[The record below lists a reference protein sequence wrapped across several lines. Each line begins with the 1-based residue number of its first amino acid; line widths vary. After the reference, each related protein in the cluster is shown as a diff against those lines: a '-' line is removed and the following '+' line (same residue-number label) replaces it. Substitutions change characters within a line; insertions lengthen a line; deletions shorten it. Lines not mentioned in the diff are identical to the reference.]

1 MSIYDETKLN
11 VMKIFRY
18 TFMLAVLSVCLF
30 SMVSCEGLSGDG
42 DEKYDGIA
50 LTKSNEAVRDQS
62 NDFSLKLFGELAA
75 SGKDNVFVSPMGVVM
90 LNLMLANGAE
100 GETYNQIVGTMGMDR
115 LTKDEINAYYKMM
128 YKALSRADKKV
139 SFSLANSL
147 WMKQDFSFNGSYKNV
162 LKNVYSAEA
171 YTVDFTKSAT
181 LDQINRWSD
190 TKTSGMVPK
199 ILDYVNSG
207 TILMLANAI
216 YFKGDWT
223 HPFKKEATVS
233 GTFTSLDGTKQN
245 VMYMCRGT
253 KDLTG
258 YADEEVC
265 VVRMPYGNGA
275 FYMEAILPATDDFAS
290 FVKGLSKDKL
300 VKWGNNTTEAI
311 DLQFPKMDVG
321 YDTGDAL
328 LTGAL
333 MNLGMTLPFSNAAD
347 FSGISKNPVNVDV
360 VRQKAKI
367 TVDETGTVAAAT
379 GLTALRGALGH
390 VSVITQMHFNHP
402 FVYMIRESSTGA
414 ILFMGSKVE

>member
-1 MSIYDETKLN
+1 
-11 VMKIFRY
+11 MK
-18 TFMLAVLSVCLF
+18 TFKQISLWAVLAVCLF
-30 SMVSCEGLSGDG
+30 GLVSCEGLSGEG
-42 DEKYDGIA
+42 GEKYDGIA

-75 SGKDNVFVSPMGVVM
+75 SGQDNVFVSPMGVVM

-128 YKALSRADKKV
+128 YKALMRADKKV

-147 WMKQDFSFNGSYKNV
+147 WMKQDFSFKGSYKNV
-162 LKNVYSAEA
+162 LKNVYSADS

-190 TKTSGMVPK
+190 SKTSGMVPK
-199 ILDYVNSG
+199 ILDYVNGG
-207 TILMLANAI
+207 TVMMLANAI

-223 HPFKKEATVS
+223 NPFKKEATVS

-245 VMYMCRGT
+245 VMYMCQGT

-258 YADEEVC
+258 YADDEVC

-275 FYMEAILPATDDFAS
+275 FYMEAILPASDDFVS

-311 DLQFPKMDVG
+311 DLQFPKLDIG
-321 YDTGDAL
+321 YDTGDGL

-333 MNLGMTLPFSNAAD
+333 VNLGMTLPFSNAAD
-347 FSGISKNPVNVDV
+347 FSGISKNPVFVDV
-360 VRQKAKI
+360 IRQKAKI
-367 TVDETGTVAAAT
+367 TVNETGTVAAAT
-379 GLTALRGALGH
+379 GLTALRGATFH
-390 VSVITQMHFNHP
+390 EPVITQMYFNRP
-402 FVYMIRESSTGA
+402 FIYMIRESSTGA
-414 ILFMGSKVE
+414 ILFMGSKVK

>member
-1 MSIYDETKLN
+1 
-11 VMKIFRY
+11 MKRLRY
-18 TFMLAVLSVCLF
+18 IIILVVLTVGLF
-30 SMVSCEGLSGDG
+30 SLVSCEGLSGDG
-42 DEKYDGIA
+42 GEKYDGIA

-62 NDFSLKLFGELAA
+62 NDFSLKLFGELAV
-75 SGKDNVFVSPMGVVM
+75 SGRENVFVSPMGVVM

-100 GETYNQIVGTMGMDR
+100 GETYNQIVGTMGMGR

-162 LKNVYSAEA
+162 LKNVYSADS
-171 YTVDFTKSAT
+171 YTVDFSKSTT

-190 TKTSGMVPK
+190 SKTSGMVPK

-223 HPFKKEATVS
+223 YPFKKEATVS
-233 GTFTSLDGTKQN
+233 GSFSCLDGSKQN
-245 VMYMCRGT
+245 VMYMCQVN

-258 YADEEVC
+258 YADDEVC

-275 FYMEAILPATDDFAS
+275 FYMEAILPTTDDFVS
-290 FVKGLSKDKL
+290 FVKSLSKDKL
-300 VKWGNNTTEAI
+300 IKWGDNTTEAI
-311 DLQFPKMDVG
+311 DLQFPKMDID
-321 YDTGDAL
+321 YDTGDGL

-333 MNLGMTLPFSNAAD
+333 MDLGMKLPFSNAAD
-347 FSGISKNPVNVDV
+347 FSGISKSPVCVDV
-360 VRQKAKI
+360 IRQKAKI

-379 GLTALRGALGH
+379 GLTALRVATFH
-390 VSVITQMHFNHP
+390 EPVITQMYFNRP
-402 FVYMIRESSTGA
+402 FIYMIRESSTGA
-414 ILFMGSKVE
+414 ILFMGSKVQ

>member
-1 MSIYDETKLN
+1 
-11 VMKIFRY
+11 MKRLRY
-18 TFMLAVLSVCLF
+18 IIILVVLTVGLF
-30 SMVSCEGLSGDG
+30 SLVSCEGLSGDG
-42 DEKYDGIA
+42 GEKYDGIA

-62 NDFSLKLFGELAA
+62 NDFSLKLFGELAV
-75 SGKDNVFVSPMGVVM
+75 SGRENVFVSPMGVVM

-100 GETYNQIVGTMGMDR
+100 GETYNQIVGTMGMGR

-162 LKNVYSAEA
+162 LKNVYSADS
-171 YTVDFTKSAT
+171 YTVDFSKSTT
-181 LDQINRWSD
+181 LDPINRWSD
-190 TKTSGMVPK
+190 SKTSGMVPK

-223 HPFKKEATVS
+223 YPFKKEATVS
-233 GTFTSLDGTKQN
+233 GSFSCLDGSKQN
-245 VMYMCRGT
+245 VMYMCQVN

-258 YADEEVC
+258 YADDEVC

-275 FYMEAILPATDDFAS
+275 FYMEAILPTTDDFVS
-290 FVKGLSKDKL
+290 FVKSLSKDKL
-300 VKWGNNTTEAI
+300 IKWGDNTTEAI
-311 DLQFPKMDVG
+311 DLQFPKMDID
-321 YDTGDAL
+321 YDTGDGL

-333 MNLGMTLPFSNAAD
+333 MDLGMKLPFSNAAD
-347 FSGISKNPVNVDV
+347 FSGISKSPVSVDV
-360 VRQKAKI
+360 IRQKAKI
-367 TVDETGTVAAAT
+367 TVDETGTVAAAN
-379 GLTALRGALGH
+379 GLTALRGSTFH
-390 VSVITQMHFNHP
+390 EPVITQMHFNRP

-414 ILFMGSKVE
+414 ILFMGSKIK

>member
-1 MSIYDETKLN
+1 M
-11 VMKIFRY
+11 
-18 TFMLAVLSVCLF
+18 
-30 SMVSCEGLSGDG
+30 
-42 DEKYDGIA
+42 
-50 LTKSNEAVRDQS
+50 
-62 NDFSLKLFGELAA
+62 KLFGELAA

-199 ILDYVNSG
+199 ILEYVNG
-207 TILMLANAI
+207 ATVMMLANAI

-223 HPFKKEATVS
+223 NPFKKEATVS

-379 GLTALRGALGH
+379 GLTALRGASGH